1 MSGEMNGILLGARS
15 QELRLE
21 VLSNNMA
28 NISTVG
34 FKEDR
39 VFQIPSAPS
48 SAEEDIPFA
57 APGELPLDIIAS
69 LPVGTFTNFDQGQ
82 LKETGNALDIGLE
95 GEGFFS
101 VQTPHGIQYTRKG
114 NFVLNSDGILVTQEG
129 YPVQGK
135 GGREIQISGHEVVV
149 DASGAIIVDGAEV
162 DTLNVVDFP
171 NKKGLLKNG
180 DSFYSPIDPNDQGS
194 PAEKT
199 LVRQG
204 AIEGSNVDSIK
215 IMTEMIDVMRGY
227 ESYLKVIQS
236 LNDTNS
242 KAVNDLGK
250 LS

>member
-1 MSGEMNGILLGARS
+1 MTGGISGILSGARA
-15 QELRLE
+15 QELRLD

-39 VFQIPSAPS
+39 AFQISSELSPAGENVPGVSTKDAPLNDLS
-48 SAEEDIPFA
+48 
-57 APGELPLDIIAS
+57 S
-69 LPVGTFTNFDQGQ
+69 LPVGMFTNFDQGQ

-101 VQTPHGIQYTRKG
+101 VQTPHGVQYTRKG
-114 NFVLNSDGILVTQEG
+114 NFALNSDGTLVTQEG
-129 YPVQGK
+129 YPVQGN
-135 GGREIQISGHEVVV
+135 GGGKIRISGKEVVV
-149 DASGAIIVDGAEV
+149 DPGGAIIVDGVKV

-180 DSFYSPIDPNDQGS
+180 DSFYSPIDPNVQGS
-194 PAEKT
+194 PAGKT
-199 LVRQG
+199 LVHQG

-215 IMTEMIDVMRGY
+215 IMTEMIDVIRGY
-227 ESYLKVIQS
+227 ESYQKVLQS

-250 LS
+250 MS

>member
-1 MSGEMNGILLGARS
+1 MSGEMNGIIVGARS

-28 NISTVG
+28 NVNTVG
-34 FKEDR
+34 FKEDK
-39 VFQIPSAPS
+39 VFQIPSTPS
-48 SAEEDIPFA
+48 LDGADIPFA
-57 APGELPLDIIAS
+57 PPGELSLDNFAS

-82 LKETGNALDIGLE
+82 LKVTGNALDIGLE

-101 VQTPHGIQYTRKG
+101 VQTPRGIQYTRKG
-114 NFVLNSDGILVTQEG
+114 NFELNADGTLVTQEG
-129 YPVQGK
+129 YPVLSQ

-149 DASGAIIVDGAEV
+149 DAGGVISVDGADV
-162 DTLNVVDFP
+162 DTLKVVNF
-171 NKKGLLKNG
+171 NKNGLLKMG
-180 DSFYSPIDPNDQGS
+180 DSLYSPIDPNDQGTPS
-194 PAEKT
+194 VKT
-199 LVRQG
+199 LVHQG

-215 IMTEMIDVMRGY
+215 MMTEMIDVMRGY